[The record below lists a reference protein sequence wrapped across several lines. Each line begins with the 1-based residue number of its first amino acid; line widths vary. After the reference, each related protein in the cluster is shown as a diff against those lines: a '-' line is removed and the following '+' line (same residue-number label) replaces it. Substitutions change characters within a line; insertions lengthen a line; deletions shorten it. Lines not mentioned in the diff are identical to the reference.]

1 MVPRKGLEPSRPQSH
16 QHLKLACLPI
26 SPPGQGV
33 RPRNLLIAMPVV
45 NPAYNAAHPL
55 SWNKPPF
62 MPKRTPPQDPHAAR
76 EAENY
81 ERPIASRE
89 YILEVLERDGPL
101 HHARLREVL
110 DLRDEEQIEALRRR
124 LRAMERD
131 GQIMRNRKDAYC
143 AVSKLDLIRGRVQG
157 HRDGYGFVV
166 PEKNEGETAKASQ
179 TSKGGDL
186 YLNNRQM
193 AMVFD
198 GDEVLVRES
207 GVDARGRREATIVE
221 VLQRNTQ
228 QIVGR
233 FHSQGE
239 RGSVT
244 PENPRISQTISIGRD
259 DSMGAQDGQYVMV
272 AITQQP
278 DFRAQARGRIVEV
291 LGEHM
296 APGMEIEVAIRSHGI
311 PFVWPEDAVAEAQS
325 FAPEPT
331 EDDKKHRIDLRK
343 LPLVTID
350 GEDARDFDDA
360 VFCEAKKGGG
370 WRLWVAIAD
379 VSHYVKVGS
388 ALDREAQIRGNSVY
402 FPDRVVPM
410 LPEALSNG
418 LCSLKPNVDR
428 LCMACE
434 MTISADGKL
443 TGYRFCEAVMHSQAR
458 LTYTKVAAM
467 LDAENPDH
475 YKLRSEYKAV
485 VPHIEEL
492 HRLYECLRAARD
504 VRGAIDFETVE
515 TKVKF
520 TRDRKIDC
528 IVPVVRNDA
537 HKLIEECML
546 AANVAT
552 AELLEKLKLPALYRV
567 HEGPPETRLL
577 ALRQFIGELG
587 LNLGGGQKP
596 TPGDYQKLLDE
607 VQDRPDLNVIQTVM
621 LRSLSQARYQAENEG
636 HFGLNYPAYT
646 HFTSPIRRY
655 PDLLIHRAIRFLV
668 RGGGEG
674 KGLVGKLR
682 GTRKGLLP
690 AEGAPSLS
698 KEHIYPYD
706 FKQLS
711 ALGEQC
717 SMTERRADEA
727 TRDVMAWLK
736 CEYLQDRV
744 GEQFEG
750 LVTAVTNFG
759 LFVELSDL
767 YVEGLVHISALESDY
782 YHFDAVKHRLIG
794 EKSGRFYQL
803 GDKVTVQVARV
814 NLDDRKVDLEL
825 IAGVTRSERRAQ
837 KSTKTNAPVTTTKK
851 TPAKKSKAVDSKVSK
866 DVKRNK
872 TATQSAISEREKI
885 AQMSA
890 DELRKKTKSNPSKRP
905 RKS

>member
-1 MVPRKGLEPSRPQSH
+1 MARKNTPH
-16 QHLKLACLPI
+16 D
-26 SPPGQGV
+26 
-33 RPRNLLIAMPVV
+33 
-45 NPAYNAAHPL
+45 
-55 SWNKPPF
+55 PF
-62 MPKRTPPQDPHAAR
+62 ASR

-89 YILEVLERDGPL
+89 FILEVLERDGPL
-101 HHARLREVL
+101 NHARLCSVL
-110 DLRDEEQIEALRRR
+110 DLQDDEQIEALRRR

-157 HRDGYGFVV
+157 HRDGFGFVI
-166 PEKNEGETAKASQ
+166 PEKGEGN
-179 TSKGGDL
+179 DL
-186 YLNNRQM
+186 YLSSRQM

-207 GVDARGRREATIVE
+207 GVDGRGRREATIVE
-221 VLQRNTQ
+221 VLQRHTQ

-233 FHSQGE
+233 FYSRGE
-239 RGSVT
+239 GGVVA
-244 PENPRISQTISIGRD
+244 PENPRVTQSIAVSRA
-259 DSMGAQDGQYVMV
+259 DSMDACDGQYVMI

-278 DFRAQARGRIVEV
+278 DFRTPARGRVVEV

-296 APGMEIEVAIRSHGI
+296 APGMEIEVAIRSYGI
-311 PFVWPEDAVAEAQS
+311 PFAWPEAAVAEAQS

-331 EDDKKHRIDLRK
+331 EADKQHRIDLRH

-360 VFCEAKKGGG
+360 VFCEKKKGGG

-379 VSHYVKVGS
+379 VSHYVKVDS
-388 ALDREAQIRGNSVY
+388 ALDREAQVRGNSVY

-458 LTYTKVAAM
+458 LTYTIVAAM
-467 LDAENPDH
+467 LDAEHLDH
-475 YKLRSEYKAV
+475 HKLRAQYKAL

-492 HRLYECLRAARD
+492 HRLYQVLRTARD

-515 TKVKF
+515 TKVVF
-520 TRDRKIDC
+520 TRDRKIER

-567 HEGPPETRLL
+567 HEGPPEPRLL
-577 ALRQFIGELG
+577 ALRQFLGELG
-587 LNLGGGQKP
+587 LNLGGGEKP

-607 VQDRPDLNVIQTVM
+607 VQDRADLNVIQTVM
-621 LRSLSQARYQAENEG
+621 LRSLSQARYQAENGG
-636 HFGLNYPAYT
+636 HFGLNYAAYT

-655 PDLLIHRAIRFLV
+655 PDLLIHRAIRFLL

-690 AEGAPSLS
+690 ADAVPPLP
-698 KEHIYPYD
+698 KAQIYPYE
-706 FKQLS
+706 FKALS

-750 LVTAVTNFG
+750 IVTAVTNFG
-759 LFVELSDL
+759 LFVELTDL

-782 YHFDAVKHRLIG
+782 YHFDAVKHRLVG

-825 IAGVTRSERRAQ
+825 IAGVSRGQRRAQ
-837 KSTKTNAPVTTTKK
+837 KTSKNNAPAA
-851 TPAKKSKAVDSKVSK
+851 PAKKPKARDSASGNVPAKSA
-866 DVKRNK
+866 RNK
-872 TATQSAISEREKI
+872 AGGANKKASADKKSKTAAAPALSEREKI
-885 AQMSA
+885 ARMSGG
-890 DELRKKTKSNPSKRP
+890 ELRQKTKSPAKRP
-905 RKS
+905 RSR

>member
-1 MVPRKGLEPSRPQSH
+1 MSKP
-16 QHLKLACLPI
+16 
-26 SPPGQGV
+26 
-33 RPRNLLIAMPVV
+33 
-45 NPAYNAAHPL
+45 
-55 SWNKPPF
+55 KPPH
-62 MPKRTPPQDPHAAR
+62 DPFASR

-89 YILEVLERDGPL
+89 YLLEVLERDGPL
-101 HHARLREVL
+101 THARLCDVL

-143 AVSKLDLIRGRVQG
+143 AVSKIDLIRGRVQG

-166 PEKNEGETAKASQ
+166 PE
-179 TSKGGDL
+179 GGGTDL
-186 YLNNRQM
+186 YLSSRQM

-198 GDEVLVRES
+198 GDQVLVRES
-207 GVDARGRREATIVE
+207 GVDSRDRREATIVE

-233 FHSQGE
+233 YHL
-239 RGSVT
+239 RGDSGTVT
-244 PENPRISQTISIGRD
+244 PENPRISQTIAIDRD
-259 DSMGAQDGQYVMV
+259 DSMNAEDGQYVMV

-296 APGMEIEVAIRSHGI
+296 APGMEIEVAIRSYSI
-311 PFVWPEDAVAEAQS
+311 PFVWPEAAVAEAQA
-325 FAPEPT
+325 FAPEPS
-331 EDDKKHRIDLRK
+331 DADKQQRIDLRH

-360 VFCEAKKGGG
+360 VYCEPKKGGG

-388 ALDREAQIRGNSVY
+388 ALDREAQVRGNSVY

-428 LCMACE
+428 LCMVCE
-434 MTISADGKL
+434 MTIGGEGKI
-443 TGYRFCEAVMHSQAR
+443 TGYRFSEAVMHSQAR
-458 LTYTKVAAM
+458 LTYTIVAAM
-467 LDAENPDH
+467 LDAENIEHQKWRPQ
-475 YKLRSEYKAV
+475 YKKLI
-485 VPHIEEL
+485 PHIEEL
-492 HRLYECLRAARD
+492 QRLYIALRGARD

-515 TKVKF
+515 TKVVFSK
-520 TRDRKIDC
+520 DRKIDR

-567 HEGPPETRLL
+567 HEGPPTERLL
-577 ALRQFIGELG
+577 ALRQFLGELG
-587 LNLGGGQKP
+587 LNLGGGEKP
-596 TPGDYQKLLDE
+596 TPGDYQKLLAE
-607 VQDRPDLNVIQTVM
+607 VHDRPDLNVIQTVM
-621 LRSLSQARYQAENEG
+621 LRSLSQARYQAENGG

-655 PDLLIHRAIRFLV
+655 PDLLIHRAIRFLL

-674 KGLVGKLR
+674 KGVVGLLR
-682 GTRKGLLP
+682 GTRKGLQP
-690 AEGAPSLS
+690 AEGAQPLP
-698 KEHIYPYD
+698 KAQIYPYD

-750 LVTAVTNFG
+750 TIAAVTNFG

-782 YHFDAVKHRLIG
+782 YHFDAAKHRLIG

-803 GDKVTVQVARV
+803 GDRVTVQVARV
-814 NLDDRKVDLEL
+814 NLDDRKIDLEL
-825 IAGVTRSERRAQ
+825 IAGVSRNERRVQ
-837 KSTKTNAPVTTTKK
+837 KA
-851 TPAKKSKAVDSKVSK
+851 SKPNRGQA
-866 DVKRNK
+866 DVKATKRKITSSDTTSK
-872 TATQSAISEREKI
+872 TAAAPALTEREKI
-885 AQMSA
+885 ARMGS
-890 DELRKKTKSNPSKRP
+890 TKSEKSGKPGQSKRG
-905 RKS
+905 RRR

>member
-1 MVPRKGLEPSRPQSH
+1 MS
-16 QHLKLACLPI
+16 
-26 SPPGQGV
+26 
-33 RPRNLLIAMPVV
+33 
-45 NPAYNAAHPL
+45 
-55 SWNKPPF
+55 
-62 MPKRTPPQDPHAAR
+62 KRTPPGDPFASR

-81 ERPIASRE
+81 EKPIASRE
-89 YILEVLERDGPL
+89 FILKVLERDGPL
-101 HHARLREVL
+101 NHARLCTALE
-110 DLRDEEQIEALRRR
+110 LRDDEQIEALRRR

-157 HRDGYGFVV
+157 HRDGFGFVI
-166 PEKNEGETAKASQ
+166 PEEG
-179 TSKGGDL
+179 KGDDL
-186 YLNNRQM
+186 YLSSRQM

-207 GVDARGRREATIVE
+207 GTDARGRREATIVE

-233 FHSQGE
+233 FNSAGE
-239 RGSVT
+239 KGDRGSVT
-244 PENPRISQTISIGRD
+244 PENPRINQSIAISRD
-259 DSMGAQDGQYVMV
+259 DSMDARDGQYVMV

-278 DFRAQARGRIVEV
+278 DFRAQARGRVVEV

-296 APGMEIEVAIRSHGI
+296 APGMEIEVAIRSYSI
-311 PFVWPEDAVAEAQS
+311 PFVWPEAAVAEAQS

-331 EDDKKHRIDLRK
+331 EQDKQHRIDLRS

-360 VFCEAKKGGG
+360 VYCEKKKGGG

-388 ALDREAQIRGNSVY
+388 ALDREANIRGNSVY

-418 LCSLKPNVDR
+418 LCSLKPQVDR
-428 LCMACE
+428 LCLACE
-434 MTISADGKL
+434 LTISADGKL

-458 LTYTKVAAM
+458 LTYTIVAAM
-467 LDAENPDH
+467 LDKENPEH
-475 YKLRSEYKAV
+475 QALRTQYKTV

-492 HRLYECLRAARD
+492 HRLYHALRGARD

-515 TKVKF
+515 TKVVF
-520 TRDRKIDC
+520 TRDRKIER

-552 AELLEKLKLPALYRV
+552 AELLGKLKLPTLYRV
-567 HEGPPETRLL
+567 HEGPPEARLKS
-577 ALRQFIGELG
+577 LRQFLGELG
-587 LNLGGGQKP
+587 LNLGGGEKP
-596 TPGDYQKLLDE
+596 TPGDYQKLLGE
-607 VQDRPDLNVIQTVM
+607 VQDRDDLNVIQTVM
-621 LRSLSQARYQAENEG
+621 LRSLSQARYQAENGG

-655 PDLLIHRAIRFLV
+655 PDLLIHRAIRFLL

-690 AEGAPSLS
+690 AEGATPLA
-698 KEHIYPYD
+698 KEQIYPYE
-706 FKQLS
+706 FKHLS

-750 LVTAVTNFG
+750 IVTAVTNFG

-782 YHFDAVKHRLIG
+782 YHFDAAKHRLLG

-825 IAGVTRSERRAQ
+825 IAGVSRNERRVQKAE
-837 KSTKTNAPVTTTKK
+837 KSTRAPAKAAPRKKAPGSEKTKAA
-851 TPAKKSKAVDSKVSK
+851 TPAL
-866 DVKRNK
+866 
-872 TATQSAISEREKI
+872 TEREKI
-885 AQMSA
+885 ARMGGA
-890 DELRKKTKSNPSKRP
+890 KKATAEKSGVKKDDSGGAPKPKR
-905 RKS
+905 RRRR